1 MCLRCL
7 IGLERDKI
15 EFEYNEFL
23 EYIKELEEIL
33 VDEEV
38 LL

>member
-15 EFEYNEFL
+15 EVEYNEL
-23 EYIKELEEIL
+23 LNYISELEVIL